1 VPEVSGACHQEIN
14 GRTAVVCA
22 TMKVTSRMQINRSY
36 CDFNASETL
45 VEVISHEGMC
55 VTVLRHKV

>member
-1 VPEVSGACHQEIN
+1 MRA
-14 GRTAVVCA
+14 
-22 TMKVTSRMQINRSY
+22 TSRMQINRSY